1 MNAELSRRRA
11 LALGAAMLLPA
22 LPARAQTFPDRP
34 ITLIVPYPPGGP
46 TDVAVRALAEE
57 ARKRLGQSVVI
68 ENRTGGNGTT
78 GAAAIARAQPDGYTL
93 AILPATVY
101 REPHIN
107 KVAFDPV
114 ADISYIILLTD
125 FVFGLTVR
133 ADAPWKTF
141 ADFAADAAKRP
152 GKLSIG
158 AGGGPLGTP
167 SISIGEMGS
176 AAKIS
181 INAVPFRGDA
191 DVINSLLGGHIDAG
205 VLAGVAMPHIEA
217 GKMRYIAAMTE
228 RRIKRL
234 PEVATLR
241 EQGVPVWIDSPYGIA
256 GPKGMDPAR
265 IKVVH
270 DAFKAVLDGPAGATI
285 LDQLN
290 QQVNYK
296 GPDEYRRYAEAAFVR
311 EKERVA
317 KLREAGRL

>member
-1 MNAELSRRRA
+1 
-11 LALGAAMLLPA
+11 MLLPA
-22 LPARAQTFPDRP
+22 FPARTQTFPERS
-34 ITLIVPYPPGGP
+34 ITLIVPYPAGGP
-46 TDVAVRALAEE
+46 TDVAARALAEE
-57 ARKRLGQSVVI
+57 ARKKLGQSIVI

-93 AILPATVY
+93 AILPATAY

-107 KVAFDPV
+107 KVAFDPLT
-114 ADISYIILLTD
+114 DISYIILLTD

-141 ADFAADAAKRP
+141 SDFAADAAKRP

-167 SISIGEMGS
+167 SLSIGEM
-176 AAKIS
+176 AATAKVS

-191 DVINSLLGGHIDAG
+191 DVVNALLGGHIDAA

-217 GKMRYIAAMTE
+217 GKMRYIAAMTQQ
-228 RRIKRL
+228 RIKRL
-234 PEVATLR
+234 PDVATLR

-270 DAFKAVLDGPAGATI
+270 DAFKAVLDAPAGVTI

-296 GPDEYRRYAEAAFVR
+296 GPDEYRRYAEAAFAR